1 MNGIFY
7 IYLEYFNKENTFL
20 GVKRLYMIYDDE
32 KLNPQIYEKMA
43 KEYSKSMK
51 QNVNLSSHKDNDKIM
66 SENIEKLN
74 LYYCNIFNNLKL
86 LKCYKK
92 NVTQIDNIF
101 LLLNDYAKCIEN
113 ILKDNKQKCFKTN
126 YCNNISE
133 VVKDCA
139 RSIKSLVLLFDY
151 NTNIDINLGITTL
164 ADIIRNVNYLYGICK
179 YRQ

>member
-7 IYLEYFNKENTFL
+7 IYLEYFNKENTFW

-51 QNVNLSSHKDNDKIM
+51 QNANIPLYKDDDNLKD
-66 SENIEKLN
+66 ENIKNLN
-74 LYYCNIFNNLKL
+74 KYYYNIFNNLKL

-92 NVTQIDNIF
+92 NATQIDNIF
-101 LLLNDYAKCIEN
+101 LLLNNYAKCIED

-133 VVKDCA
+133 IVKNCA
-139 RSIKSLVLLFDY
+139 KSIKSLVLLFDY
-151 NTNIDINLGITTL
+151 NTNIDINSGITTL